1 MKIIKTVTRIILF
14 AFLGLTIYLIAND
27 ITSKKPS
34 TPALFGYSILV
45 INGDSME
52 DTIKDKDV
60 VIIKKRPQY
69 REFSIITFY
78 LERNQS
84 IIRVTHR
91 IIDYDQNNNIYYT
104 QGDKSRFLMT
114 NDNIEQVSSEDVIG
128 EVIAIIPWIGNI
140 LSFKLFQNKVFIL
153 ILLIILLIITI
164 ILYILIFLENLK
176 NKKYR
181 SRSNNGVSKN
191 KS

>member
-1 MKIIKTVTRIILF
+1 
-14 AFLGLTIYLIAND
+14 
-27 ITSKKPS
+27 
-34 TPALFGYSILV
+34 
-45 INGDSME
+45 ME

-104 QGDKSRFLMT
+104 QGDKYRFLMT

>member
-14 AFLGLTIYLIAND
+14 AFLGLTIYLIVND

-164 ILYILIFLENLK
+164 ILYILIFLEILK

>member
-14 AFLGLTIYLIAND
+14 AFLGLTIYLIVND

-91 IIDYDQNNNIYYT
+91 IIDYDQNNDIYYT

-164 ILYILIFLENLK
+164 ILYILIFLEILK

>member
-14 AFLGLTIYLIAND
+14 AFLGLTIYLIVND

-69 REFSIITFY
+69 WEFSIITFY

-91 IIDYDQNNNIYYT
+91 IIDYDQNNDIYYT